1 MITGT
6 EATTQTTGLS
16 SGSDTQT
23 RTSKSELGKDDFLN
37 LLVTQLRYQDP
48 LKPMEDKEF
57 IAQMAQ
63 FTSLEQMQNLNK
75 SMSSIQAAGMIGRT
89 IKAEVSGENGTE
101 LVYGT
106 VISSKEINGEIYL
119 NLDNGRQIKATDAT
133 TTFSGEGL
141 WKEAQ
146 SLVGKSLYVRDSTD
160 VNGDTD
166 NVYQM
171 SVAGIKQIVDTAG
184 NSAIKLLPS
193 SSYKTVTGNLT
204 DAQALVGK
212 KVYIK
217 QYDEDGKETDVL
229 VQVKVTGAEVENN
242 TVKLKYGSGDSE
254 ETFEF
259 KDIMNIDDA
268 IELKDIWNIVPDAED
283 VSQ

>member
-1 MITGT
+1 MMIGT
-6 EATTQTTGLS
+6 NTTTQATGLS
-16 SGSDTQT
+16 SGSDSQT

-37 LLVTQLRYQDP
+37 LLVTQLRFQDP

-75 SMSSIQAAGMIGRT
+75 AMSSIQAAGMIGRT

-101 LVYGT
+101 LIYGT
-106 VISSKEINGEIYL
+106 VISSKEISGEIYL
-119 NLDNGRQIKATDAT
+119 NLDNGRQVKASDAT
-133 TTFSGEGL
+133 TTFSGAGL
-141 WKEAQ
+141 WEEAQ
-146 SLVGKSLYVRDSTD
+146 SLVGKNLYVRDST
-160 VNGDTD
+160 NAD

-171 SVAGIKQIVDTAG
+171 SVAGVKQIVDTAG
-184 NSAIKLLPS
+184 NSTIKLLTS
-193 SSYKTVTGNLT
+193 NSYKTVTGNLA

-217 QYDEDGKETDVL
+217 QYDGDGKESDIL
-229 VQVKVTGAEVENN
+229 VQVKVTGATVENN
-242 TVKLKYGSGDSE
+242 TVKLKYNNGDSE
-254 ETFEF
+254 QTFEF
-259 KDIMNIDDA
+259 KDIMNLNDA
-268 IELKDIWNIVPDAED
+268 IEMKDIWNVVADAED

>member
-254 ETFEF
+254 QTFEF